1 MGLGRSTHVVT
12 LLTLSLEGASPQVP
26 PNQFARKRMKKFKN
40 NPRTS
45 NIEEIKPMKIWH
57 MLKVE
62 DMKHSNLWK
71 DDGIFEWMSFEWME
85 IMKHKDTK
93 TYTLEK
99 KTISKKRW
107 TKTWIETYTW

>member
-1 MGLGRSTHVVT
+1 
-12 LLTLSLEGASPQVP
+12 
-26 PNQFARKRMKKFKN
+26 MKKFKN

-71 DDGIFEWMSFEWME
+71 DDWIFEWMSFECM
-85 IMKHKDTK
+85 
-93 TYTLEK
+93 
-99 KTISKKRW
+99 
-107 TKTWIETYTW
+107 